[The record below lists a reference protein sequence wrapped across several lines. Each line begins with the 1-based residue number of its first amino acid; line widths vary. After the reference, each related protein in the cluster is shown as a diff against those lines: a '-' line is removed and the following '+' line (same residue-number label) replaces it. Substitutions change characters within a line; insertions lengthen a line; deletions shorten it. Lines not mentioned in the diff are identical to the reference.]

1 MYFGLQEKKDEDEK
15 TKDFLGKK
23 TKKKNMMPRNPVFS
37 FLDLGGRKN
46 RKLSS
51 TAVVAKLQR
60 EN

>member
-1 MYFGLQEKKDEDEK
+1 
-15 TKDFLGKK
+15 
-23 TKKKNMMPRNPVFS
+23 MMPRNPVFS